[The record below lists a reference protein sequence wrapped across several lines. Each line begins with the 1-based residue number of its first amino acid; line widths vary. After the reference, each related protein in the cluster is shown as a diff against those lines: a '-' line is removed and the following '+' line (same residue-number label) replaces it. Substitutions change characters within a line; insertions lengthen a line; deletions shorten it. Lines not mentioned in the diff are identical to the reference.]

1 MTSETTSVE
10 VADYLRRV
18 EVLAGL
24 GDDDLLMLLESARQI
39 ELAAGA
45 WLMREGESGAEMYVV
60 LDGLLDISIREGSV
74 DEVVAQRGRGDVVG
88 EMALLGSG
96 RRAASVRAV
105 RDSRLLTIDRQAFT
119 TLVTSSPDA
128 ATSIYRTSVQREH
141 ALVSTL
147 ARREKLAALGTMAAG
162 LAHELNNPAAALK
175 RSAAELGKV
184 LRERDQSAVRLFGM
198 GLAPEEMEHSLRLGE
213 VAAGVFAEAAALPA
227 GDHVQRAEAELTDY
241 LDELRAPEAWN
252 SAAALADA
260 GWSAQRLA
268 QVVEHFAGAN
278 RQAAVAWLAAD
289 AASRVLQRE
298 IAACSEA
305 ISSLVGAVKDYSH
318 LDRAAVASVDVHA
331 SLENTLTILKHRLNV
346 AGVEVVRDYAAAL
359 PAIEGFPGELTQVWT
374 NLIDNALGAMAGPGV
389 LTLRTSCGDS
399 QVSVEVA
406 DDGPGIPSDVAPHI
420 FEPFLTTKGVGEGT
434 GLGLYIT
441 KEIVERRHG
450 GSLTFTSQPGAT
462 SFRVT
467 LPLRLAGADVR

>member
-175 RSAAELGKV
+175 RSAAELGKA

-198 GLAPEEMEHSLRLGE
+198 GLAPEEREHSLRLGE

-252 SAAALADA
+252 SAAALAD
-260 GWSAQRLA
+260 
-268 QVVEHFAGAN
+268 
-278 RQAAVAWLAAD
+278 
-289 AASRVLQRE
+289 
-298 IAACSEA
+298 
-305 ISSLVGAVKDYSH
+305 
-318 LDRAAVASVDVHA
+318 
-331 SLENTLTILKHRLNV
+331 
-346 AGVEVVRDYAAAL
+346 
-359 PAIEGFPGELTQVWT
+359 
-374 NLIDNALGAMAGPGV
+374 
-389 LTLRTSCGDS
+389 
-399 QVSVEVA
+399 
-406 DDGPGIPSDVAPHI
+406 
-420 FEPFLTTKGVGEGT
+420 
-434 GLGLYIT
+434 
-441 KEIVERRHG
+441 
-450 GSLTFTSQPGAT
+450 
-462 SFRVT
+462 
-467 LPLRLAGADVR
+467 